1 MDEPARIAGGRI
13 ARRRVIRLT
22 AVAGGLA
29 LAGPILRAAAGGRPA
44 AEIWRGTALGAEA
57 SITLYH
63 EDAGEARRLLRA
75 AVAELRRLEGVF
87 SLYREDSA
95 LSRLNREGRLAVPP
109 LELVELLA
117 AARAFAERT
126 GGAFDPTVQ
135 PLWRLYARHFARPGA
150 DPAGP
155 PAAAVEAARALVG
168 WRDLRVESTGI
179 ALARRGMAVTLNG
192 IAQGYI
198 TDRVADLLERE
209 GMRTVLVDL
218 GEIRAVGRHPDGRP
232 WRAGIRD
239 PRGEGLLRVLPL
251 AGRALATSAGS
262 GTRFDAAG
270 RFHHLFDPRSGA
282 SAQRYLSVSVLAP
295 RATVADALSTA
306 LYVMSDGEREALR
319 DGPEG
324 VEAWILHTDGREEH
338 WRV

>member
-1 MDEPARIAGGRI
+1 MKGSRIG
-13 ARRRVIRLT
+13 RRRVIRLM

-29 LAGPILRAAAGGRPA
+29 LAGPARRGLTDGRPV
-44 AEIWRGTALGAEA
+44 AEVWRGTALGAEA

-63 EDAGEARRLLRA
+63 EERAEARRLLRA

-87 SLYREDSA
+87 SLYREESA
-95 LSRLNREGRLAVPP
+95 LSRLNREGRLEVPP

-117 AARAFAERT
+117 TARAFAERT

-135 PLWRLYARHFARPGA
+135 PLWRLYARHFAQPDA

-155 PAAAVEAARALVG
+155 AADEVEAARALVG

-179 ALARRGMAVTLNG
+179 ALARKGMAVTLNG

-198 TDRVADLLERE
+198 TDRVADLLERA

-239 PRGEGLLRVLPL
+239 PRGGGVLRVLPL
-251 AGRALATSAGS
+251 ENRALATSAGS
-262 GTRFDAAG
+262 GTRFDAGG
-270 RFHHLFDPRSGA
+270 RFHHLFDPRDGR
-282 SAQRYLSVSVLAP
+282 SARHYLSVSVLAP

-306 LYVMSDGEREALR
+306 LYVLSDEERAALR
-319 DGPEG
+319 GAFEG
-324 VEAWILHTDGREEH
+324 VEAWILHRDGRQEH
-338 WRV
+338 WRA